1 MRSGG
6 RAAWGSVVAGVAS
19 VAALPLAIYLTRFS
33 DSYDLLHAGFA
44 IPVAAGLGFVA
55 VALARRARAREA
67 VSLSGNGKSGLI
79 AILLARTERRR
90 SSVSLTVDGGRVA
103 LVGRILGIV
112 GICLAA
118 SALVALGVYGLLQY
132 VGSRD

>member
-1 MRSGG
+1 VRSGG

-33 DSYDLLHAGFA
+33 DSYDLLHAGFV
-44 IPVAAGLGFVA
+44 IPVAAGLGLV
-55 VALARRARAREA
+55 
-67 VSLSGNGKSGLI
+67 

-90 SSVSLTVDGGRVA
+90 SSVSLAVDGGRVV
-103 LVGRILGIV
+103 LVGRVLGVV

-118 SALVALGVYGLLQY
+118 AAVIALGVYGLLEY
-132 VGSRD
+132 VGSRN

>member
-19 VAALPLAIYLTRFS
+19 VAALPVAIYLTRFS
-33 DSYDLLHAGFA
+33 DSYDLLHAAFV
-44 IPVAAGLGFVA
+44 IPVAAGF
-55 VALARRARAREA
+55 
-67 VSLSGNGKSGLI
+67 GLI
-79 AILLARTERRR
+79 AILLARAERRR

-118 SALVALGVYGLLQY
+118 SALVALGVYGLLEY
-132 VGSRD
+132 VGSRE